1 MTLPLQLRSVV
12 ETQFE
17 KGVNYSVAQVFSV
30 DIRSV
35 IRVRIKVMIKIG
47 DTDYQVY
54 NVRTTFNC

>member
-12 ETQFE
+12 KTQFE
-17 KGVNYSVAQVFSV
+17 KGVNYSVTQVFSV